1 MGLHSCVS
9 VVVAVLGL
17 LLLCHCEATP
27 PPPAPGCEP
36 SCQTREPSCLACP
49 AIVEE
54 ICLDGLCEAR
64 GIDTVDLAIDVSL
77 GRDLVGVS
85 AVAIAIVDAR
95 VSACANVGP
104 VVDAL
109 NVVAGNRINVTG
121 GTFHEDLRV
130 GLVPEGDL
138 IIAVDALGPG
148 DQVVASGCEEINNG
162 DVNVLVNVPAAS
174 F

>member
-85 AVAIAIVDAR
+85 AVA
-95 VSACANVGP
+95 CANVGP

-148 DQVVASGCEEINNG
+148 DQVVASGCEEITNG